1 MLNIAIDGP
10 CGSGKSTVAD
20 ILAEK
25 LDILHLDTG
34 AMYRA
39 CALAAL
45 KRNIDCLDENAVSN
59 FIKDINLVIRYEDGK
74 QITILDG
81 EDVSQKIRENQVSMM
96 SSNISSLGSVREKM
110 VEMQQQVAKQSDC
123 ILDGRDIGTVVL
135 PNAKYKFYITASPE
149 IRAERRYKELLL
161 KGSDVKYEDVLN
173 DVNKRDYNDS
183 HRAISPLKK
192 ADDAI
197 VIDTSYLSAIQV
209 VGKIT
214 DILAQ
219 DGIAVF

>member
-1 MLNIAIDGP
+1 MLNIALDGP

-45 KRNIDCLDENAVSN
+45 KRNIDCLDEIAVSN
-59 FIKDINLVIRYEDGK
+59 FIQDINLVIRYENGK

-110 VEMQQQVAKQSDC
+110 VEMQQQVAVQNDC

-149 IRAERRYKELLL
+149 IRAERRHKELVL
-161 KGSDVKYEDVLN
+161 KGADVKYEDVLN

-197 VIDTSYLSAIQV
+197 VIDTSSLSVSEV
-209 VGKIT
+209 VDKILSFLPPRT
-214 DILAQ
+214 K
-219 DGIAVF
+219 

>member
-59 FIKDINLVIRYEDGK
+59 FIKEINLVIRYEDGK

-110 VEMQQQVAKQSDC
+110 VEMQRQVAKQSDC

-149 IRAERRYKELLL
+149 IRAERRHKELLL
-161 KGSDVKYEDVLN
+161 KGTDVKYEDVLN

-192 ADDAI
+192 ADDAV
-197 VIDTSYLSAIQV
+197 VIDTSSLSAVQV
-209 VGKIT
+209 VAKII

-219 DGIAVF
+219 DGITAF

>member
-110 VEMQQQVAKQSDC
+110 VEMQRQVAKQSDC

-149 IRAERRYKELLL
+149 IRAERRHKELLL
-161 KGSDVKYEDVLN
+161 KGTDVKYEDVLN

-192 ADDAI
+192 ADDAV
-197 VIDTSYLSAIQV
+197 VIDTSSLSAVQV
-209 VGKIT
+209 VAKII

-219 DGIAVF
+219 DGITAF

>member
-197 VIDTSYLSAIQV
+197 VIDTSSLSAVQV
-209 VGKIT
+209 VAKIT

-219 DGIAVF
+219 DGITVY